1 MVAAFVSNGALDAQ
15 LVYDTCQEMYFQY
28 AKIQPY
34 LAGFREKMH
43 LPEFL
48 ISIERLIEESE
59 AGRRRLDVMR
69 KSLSVMAEVRGR
81 S

>member
-1 MVAAFVSNGALDAQ
+1 MN
-15 LVYDTCQEMYFQY
+15 
-28 AKIQPY
+28 
-34 LAGFREKMH
+34 

-69 KSLSVMAEVRGR
+69 KNLSVVAEAHAR

>member
-1 MVAAFVSNGALDAQ
+1 MN
-15 LVYDTCQEMYFQY
+15 
-28 AKIQPY
+28 
-34 LAGFREKMH
+34 

-59 AGRRRLDVMR
+59 AGRQRLDVMR
-69 KSLSVMAEVRGR
+69 KNLSTMAEARGG

>member
-1 MVAAFVSNGALDAQ
+1 
-15 LVYDTCQEMYFQY
+15 MYFQY

-34 LAGFREKMH
+34 LADFHEKMN

-48 ISIERLIEESE
+48 ISVEQLIERSE

-69 KSLSVMAEVRGR
+69 KNLAVMAGLHGAQG

>member
-1 MVAAFVSNGALDAQ
+1 MN
-15 LVYDTCQEMYFQY
+15 
-28 AKIQPY
+28 
-34 LAGFREKMH
+34 

-48 ISIERLIEESE
+48 ISIERLIDGSE

-69 KSLSVMAEVRGR
+69 KNLSVIAAA

>member
-1 MVAAFVSNGALDAQ
+1 
-15 LVYDTCQEMYFQY
+15 MYFQY

-34 LAGFREKMH
+34 LAGFGEKMN

-48 ISIERLIEESE
+48 FGIERLIEESE

-69 KSLSVMAEVRGR
+69 QNLSVMAEVRAR